1 MTAAQ
6 LPVGG
11 AREITWLEN
20 PPIVTN
26 TNTNNCLWQIDRNPL
41 FVTNAITSTN
51 KKIQIQIQ
59 IQWLE
64 KPLDCHNNQFDYVAS
79 VCSVASVCCQ
89 NEGFPDTKTFHFD
102 NKPFHLLPKPLRC
115 NNLNCFETPWMWQQ
129 LSWNPLNNWLVTP
142 WMWQQLTWNHLNVT
156 TIDLKPIECD
166 ISWVETTWMWQ
177 KLIWQLLMESN
188 NLLCIHLKD
197 LHCDNKRFELTL
209 KQLVRVDFYNH
220 LLLILLI
227 LSLWQKYV
235 LALRSNLFQL
245 FVTKVSALVLNCQI
259 W

>member
-1 MTAAQ
+1 MT
-6 LPVGG
+6 
-11 AREITWLEN
+11 R
-20 PPIVTN
+20 
-26 TNTNNCLWQIDRNPL
+26 
-41 FVTNAITSTN
+41 
-51 KKIQIQIQ
+51 K
-59 IQWLE
+59 
-64 KPLDCHNNQFDYVAS
+64 
-79 VCSVASVCCQ
+79 
-89 NEGFPDTKTFHFD
+89 
-102 NKPFHLLPKPLRC
+102 
-115 NNLNCFETPWMWQQ
+115 TPWLSQQSVWLRSFRLFSGFRLLSKWGVSGYQNLSFWQQ
-129 LSWNPLNNWLVTP
+129 TVSSASQTP
-142 WMWQQLTWNHLNVT
+142 SLQQFELFRDPLNVT

-166 ISWVETTWMWQ
+166 NSWVETTWMWQ

-197 LHCDNKRFELTL
+197 PHCYNTRFELTL